1 MLSKKTRYAML
12 AMAALAREYGRG
24 TLSASR
30 IAETEHVPQRV
41 LEAILLK
48 LKNRGCIGST
58 RGKTG
63 GYYLMRPPQEIT
75 LLEIV
80 EMFGG
85 AVSMLA
91 CICADDDYRPCEFCK
106 DEATCT
112 IRSTFSAIYSQTAEI
127 LRRTMLSDLADN
139 AEKQNLE

>member
-12 AMAALAREYGRG
+12 AMVALAREYGRCSLTAG
-24 TLSASR
+24 R
-30 IAETEHVPQRV
+30 IAEVEHVPKRV

-48 LKNRGCIGST
+48 LRSNGCIGST

-91 CICADDDYRPCEFCK
+91 CICADNDYRPCEFCK
-106 DEATCT
+106 DESTCS
-112 IRSTFSAIYSQTAEI
+112 IRSTFSSIYRNTADI
-127 LRRTMLSDLADN
+127 LRRTTLADLV
-139 AEKQNLE
+139 AGSSAVG